1 MLVISMAKFKIEIDS
16 ETCLGY
22 KECGLCVSA
31 CEESIIIPDEKT
43 GKVKVDKTREINC
56 DGLGACLDVCP
67 VGALKIT
74 SESGFS
80 CGGHS
85 GKPCPGSA
93 AKSFNRSEQRS
104 EMLQNKETESELLNW
119 PVQLHL
125 LNPNASYF
133 KNADLIIA
141 ADCVPFAYPDFH
153 NNLLKGKVLAI
164 ACPKLDDTKDYM
176 LKIRQ
181 IVEQNN
187 IKNVT
192 VAIMTVPCCSGLY
205 SLVNRALDGL
215 DVNITKKVISLD
227 GKLMD

>member
-1 MLVISMAKFKIEIDS
+1 MAKFKIEIDN
-16 ETCLGY
+16 EVCLGY

-31 CEESIIIPDEKT
+31 CEESILIPDEKT
-43 GKVKVDKTREINC
+43 GKVKVDKTREIKC
-56 DGLGACLDVCP
+56 DGIGACLDVCP

-93 AKSFNRSEQRS
+93 AKSFSRSEQRS

-153 NNLLKGKVLAI
+153 NKLLKGKVLAI

-227 GKLMD
+227 GKLME

>member
-1 MLVISMAKFKIEIDS
+1 MTKFKIEIDS
-16 ETCLGY
+16 EKCLGY
-22 KECGLCVSA
+22 KECGRCILA
-31 CEESIIIPDEKT
+31 CEESIIISDEKT

-67 VGALKIT
+67 VDALKIT
-74 SESGFS
+74 PESTLG
-80 CGGHS
+80 CAGHGKTCS
-85 GKPCPGSA
+85 GSV

-125 LNPNASYF
+125 VNPNSSYF

-153 NNLLKGKVLAI
+153 SNLLKGKVLAI
-164 ACPKLDDTKDYM
+164 ACPKLDDTKDYQ

-181 IVEQNN
+181 IVEKND
-187 IKNVT
+187 IKNVK

-205 SLVNRALDGL
+205 SLVTRALSGL
-215 DVNITKKVISLD
+215 NVNITKKVISLD
-227 GKLMD
+227 GKLVE